1 MEGELR
7 GPPGSAPVQAAALRL
22 ATPDREGQVSR
33 EKVYEL
39 GGYTDDRMLRGFTR
53 PYNRLTTALQGE
65 GVIPA
70 GVSPIFVAR
79 YPDGV
84 KASYF
89 SVPTEVPQLL
99 EELLPHA
106 EAQAS

>member
-1 MEGELR
+1 
-7 GPPGSAPVQAAALRL
+7 
-22 ATPDREGQVSR
+22 
-33 EKVYEL
+33 
-39 GGYTDDRMLRGFTR
+39 MLRAFTR

-89 SVPTEVPQLL
+89 SVPSEVPQLL
-99 EELLPHA
+99 EELVPRDAA
-106 EAQAS
+106 EAS